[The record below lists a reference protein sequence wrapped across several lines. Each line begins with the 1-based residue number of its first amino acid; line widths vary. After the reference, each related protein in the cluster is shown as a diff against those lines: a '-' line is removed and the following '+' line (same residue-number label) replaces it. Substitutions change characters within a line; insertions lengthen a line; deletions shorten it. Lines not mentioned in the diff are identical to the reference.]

1 MENQALNITAIRDET
16 RHKWLTDRRKEMQS
30 SHKKRTLQDY
40 VGSSVPYWLV
50 LIAAVFYLL
59 SAPHTAATF
68 DTLTPG
74 WGWAAPIGVEFGLLF
89 VAFRRK
95 QTKPTAYRG
104 LRWLLILT
112 AILVNGA
119 GSFSAVMDRVG
130 LQGASFIKL
139 ATDFYQLPAL
149 AVVSLMLVPMMAL
162 IIPIGTEVVGHGL
175 AEFVLAQELFTAQ
188 DIEREKV
195 LRIDL
200 EQQWKQIE
208 RDELYRAF
216 FDALI
221 RQGETPGRAENK
233 AKAFLKGVIITNEQP
248 QLPASGLPQTIA
260 DSGLLADEADS
271 SGQTRLRKGEA
282 KQRFEALIQ
291 SDPAFVRDPLTSV
304 DDLALRLGVGRST
317 AGELRKQWV
326 ENQVQESVT

>member
-16 RHKWLTDRRKEMQS
+16 RHKWLADRRKEMQS

-130 LQGASFIKL
+130 RLTSQRCS
-139 ATDFYQLPAL
+139 
-149 AVVSLMLVPMMAL
+149 
-162 IIPIGTEVVGHGL
+162 
-175 AEFVLAQELFTAQ
+175 TAC
-188 DIEREKV
+188 
-195 LRIDL
+195 
-200 EQQWKQIE
+200 
-208 RDELYRAF
+208 
-216 FDALI
+216 
-221 RQGETPGRAENK
+221 P
-233 AKAFLKGVIITNEQP
+233 
-248 QLPASGLPQTIA
+248 
-260 DSGLLADEADS
+260 
-271 SGQTRLRKGEA
+271 RLRRCECRYVSA
-282 KQRFEALIQ
+282 KHLHVWLSR
-291 SDPAFVRDPLTSV
+291 RWKKLTRS
-304 DDLALRLGVGRST
+304 LGR
-317 AGELRKQWV
+317 
-326 ENQVQESVT
+326 